1 MNTKEKYEDI
11 KLSLINE
18 KTRDTLEKIRRA
30 TKDFTVQNDKADA
43 YVSAVHSKLKK
54 EKPEGLR
61 SEDKKPEPKKPEPKK
76 TTTKPEPKPKPAPK
90 PKPTKTAIKAT
101 TTKVNALT
109 SALQNDPLLKGLG
122 KTDKERDAGRT
133 ALPKGRRV
141 SKAGWKNQYGS
152 SKGGRVYYENRE
164 NHSDRKSP
172 DYKDGY
178 PYLAMGG
185 YTHKNDTDGEFT
197 VSTYKIIDG
206 KKKLIQ
212 EKKYKDSD
220 SAVTYAMMKGNFK
233 GIGESIIVTDKDGK
247 WLYKSI
253 SNKSKGG
260 YMADGGNVGR
270 DYVEWETEVTQ
281 ILADKLDIDYGDA
294 SGIVEAQPFYLQQSW
309 TKGLS
314 AEQTADVIDE
324 KSVMAKGGYMAKG
337 GEMDEAKIIV
347 DNKNNVVMY
356 FTQGFDEISKE
367 ELRDYKKQL
376 GGSYILKTNAGIE
389 LHSKE
394 MDGDKWEGITIEKV
408 PYNKLKG
415 MISGSYAKGGYM
427 ANGGEVKFEN
437 DYYGYSARVPYQGK
451 SYL

>member
-90 PKPTKTAIKAT
+90 PKPTKTAVKAT

-185 YTHKNDTDGEFT
+185 YTHRADEDGSFYVNIYTERNG
-197 VSTYKIIDG
+197 KIIDV
-206 KKKLIQ
+206 K
-212 EKKYKDSD
+212 EKTYKD
-220 SAVTYAMMKGNFK
+220 
-233 GIGESIIVTDKDGK
+233 
-247 WLYKSI
+247 
-253 SNKSKGG
+253 
-260 YMADGGNVGR
+260 
-270 DYVEWETEVTQ
+270 
-281 ILADKLDIDYGDA
+281 
-294 SGIVEAQPFYLQQSW
+294 
-309 TKGLS
+309 
-314 AEQTADVIDE
+314 
-324 KSVMAKGGYMAKG
+324 
-337 GEMDEAKIIV
+337 
-347 DNKNNVVMY
+347 
-356 FTQGFDEISKE
+356 
-367 ELRDYKKQL
+367 
-376 GGSYILKTNAGIE
+376 
-389 LHSKE
+389 
-394 MDGDKWEGITIEKV
+394 
-408 PYNKLKG
+408 
-415 MISGSYAKGGYM
+415 
-427 ANGGEVKFEN
+427 
-437 DYYGYSARVPYQGK
+437 
-451 SYL
+451 